1 MSKDPYS
8 NSSTLK
14 TEATRILAHQ
24 LWERAGCPHGHDLH
38 FWHEAE
44 QLLQESTH
52 TKPSAN
58 GSGNGSLRRRAQ
70 PTAKKSPKSV

>member
-1 MSKDPYS
+1 
-8 NSSTLK
+8 
-14 TEATRILAHQ
+14 
-24 LWERAGCPHGHDLH
+24 
-38 FWHEAE
+38 
-44 QLLQESTH
+44 LQESTH